1 MLNDTAEGKHLVIAS
16 ELASE
21 AWDQICD
28 LYHVPTGA
36 KVVPLGIDTN
46 RVYHISIPG
55 RVEQVLR
62 LSPPSARTKHLV
74 SALAVLEYLSETTD
88 LRVPSPIP
96 DKHGRLLATIREGGK
111 RGPTRA
117 SMFSYV
123 SGEVLSETEL
133 SSDIMFRI
141 GQTLGRLHMALQSA
155 DEAIKPSPSRWSRHP
170 RDGATVV
177 GWWLAR
183 LSKRHG
189 DSDFLPEHR
198 LGIALHPTLLE
209 IGDRLRKRYRQ
220 LERFL
225 PHQLLHGDA
234 HLRNLVFDGTSV
246 GILDFELVCYGPRI
260 YELSVPYVD
269 AYRHQVDSLS
279 THSGSLPEQVEAL
292 LAGYGSHIQLS
303 ELELNCFSFMQAC
316 RYSHAWHGW
325 FIDKICLVGKDG
337 CSRAVQQQQTRFWLC

>member
-96 DKHGRLLATIREGGK
+96 DKHGRLLATIRESGK
-111 RGPTRA
+111 RGRTRV

-123 SGEVLSETEL
+123 TGEVLSETEL
-133 SSDIMFRI
+133 SSDMLFRI
-141 GQTLGRLHMALQSA
+141 GQTLAQLHMGLQRA
-155 DEAIKPSPSRWSRHP
+155 DEAIDPSPSRSAPRQGGEGLVSRWI
-170 RDGATVV
+170 V
-177 GWWLAR
+177 R
-183 LSKRHG
+183 LSKHHG
-189 DSDFLPEHR
+189 DREFLREDR
-198 LGIALHPTLLE
+198 LGMALYPTILE

-225 PHQLLHGDA
+225 PHQLLHGDL
-234 HLRNLVFDGTSV
+234 HLNNLVFDGTSL
-246 GILDFELVCYGPRI
+246 GILDFELMRYGPRI